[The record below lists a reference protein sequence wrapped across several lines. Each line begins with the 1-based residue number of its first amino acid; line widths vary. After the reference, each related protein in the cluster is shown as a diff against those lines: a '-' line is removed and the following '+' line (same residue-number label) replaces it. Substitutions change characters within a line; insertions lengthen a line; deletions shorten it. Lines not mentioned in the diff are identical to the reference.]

1 MIDYTLST
9 SDLSEFCRFWFLQD
23 KEELVWWLYTFFSCF
38 LIVGWLTLAMLAG
51 FDPGGQ
57 SGPVFHSEACW
68 RRCRGPSGCVVD
80 GLGNFWLSLDFAF
93 LLRLWVFFC
102 PLWSS
107 FFFPRVFPPP
117 PPMMKSD
124 FYFYFSSWVWT
135 VWSAIGLS
143 FYITLLIHI
152 WLIKHFIWTSIM
164 VVYMCIKSN
173 PRPHIHSI
181 YPFYE
186 KTQSLWKINLNI
198 TIIQYCAQ
206 VSNRHS
212 FLYFVPI
219 IYWNV

>member
-1 MIDYTLST
+1 MAVY
-9 SDLSEFCRFWFLQD
+9 
-23 KEELVWWLYTFFSCF
+23 FFSCF

-93 LLRLWVFFC
+93 FASGLGFFFC

-107 FFFPRVFPPP
+107 FFFLFCFFFRRDFFPPP

-124 FYFYFSSWVWT
+124 FYFSSWVWT

-143 FYITLLIHI
+143 FHITLLIHI

-186 KTQSLWKINLNI
+186 KTQSLWKINLN
-198 TIIQYCAQ
+198 T
-206 VSNRHS
+206 SL
-212 FLYFVPI
+212 LYNTAHKSQTATHFFI
-219 IYWNV
+219 SCQ